1 MADDLTLN
9 CNNGAAAL
17 NICESLLLALTDLKV
32 ISEENVRAL
41 LTDVA
46 TANDG
51 AVTSSSTPETNQAVA
66 DIIRR
71 ILAGKNGLRH

>member
-1 MADDLTLN
+1 MRDDLDPN
-9 CNNGAAAL
+9 CNNGTAAL

-32 ISEENVRAL
+32 IREEDVRAL

-51 AVTSSSTPETNQAVA
+51 AVTNSPTPETNQAVA
-66 DIIRR
+66 QIIRR
-71 ILAGKNGLRH
+71 ILAGKNGIRH

>member
-1 MADDLTLN
+1 MANDPDPN
-9 CNNGAAAL
+9 CNNGTAAL

-32 ISEENVRAL
+32 IREEDVRAL

-51 AVTSSSTPETNQAVA
+51 AVTSPPTPETNQAVA
-66 DIIRR
+66 QIIRR